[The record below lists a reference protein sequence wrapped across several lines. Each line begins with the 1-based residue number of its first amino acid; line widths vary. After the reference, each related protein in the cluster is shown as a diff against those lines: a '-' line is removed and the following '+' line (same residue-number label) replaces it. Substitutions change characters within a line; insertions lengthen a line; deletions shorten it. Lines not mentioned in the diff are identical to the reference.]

1 MTTTVQAADEHTSYK
16 DYIGWYSTGLST
28 AALPVGTKVS
38 TTDGAPLLN
47 VALVLDRANDPTAPG
62 GLLTENWATRQ
73 QQIQTMVGDGTLW
86 STYGANPQEFTEVLQ
101 YLHDN
106 GFKVLG
112 REDDDGYITSAASR
126 TIWVQL
132 SGKNFNTLFGAD
144 ATLMQNGTGD
154 GATYFWEGQLKLPE
168 HVKGLWFDEYV
179 PQLDFEVSKQA
190 PVDLEQGIQGP
201 GNGSQPGTGVNP
213 PQIADYYNYPLS
225 DLPGTATPALG
236 LLEPGLGASPPQ
248 TTPQQTTEQLL
259 STYRTQIGLDPFV
272 AVIGVQ
278 PGGPSI
284 TAHESSSERS
294 LDIGVATAVNPQS
307 TLILFAGSG
316 TTNAAKSEPYTAYFQ
331 SVWDPTY
338 NPSVVS
344 SSFHFNAAQ
353 PHPDSPFMFAARQL
367 FIDAA
372 LDNVSMFS
380 SSGDGGSSYE
390 ISNGITNVS
399 NSRASPYVVVVG
411 GTSLSTVAIAE
422 TDSTLTDKYVT
433 PAMKGDR
440 DVLWDLVAG
449 GLTTAPVSGAETWFA
464 EAVWNRYRVTELY
477 DPPQTGKLDPGYQQN
492 QSSNAGYDF
501 TQPAPWYQ
509 SAFQPFPQP
518 TNPNTPALQGRAVPD
533 VVALSAGNML
543 YNVPSAGMT
552 GDPVKNGGTSAATP
566 FWASLAVQI
575 NAILVDQGFP
585 AGTQLGYMTDLLYI
599 AAAIAPGAFND
610 ISIGDN
616 VSSFD
621 KGDSTGPYLTPISDS
636 DTSNYTGIV
645 PTGTGYY
652 AGPGY
657 DVATGLGSPNGTLL
671 ARAISDIAHAQ
682 MYYATAPD
690 VLDSQGSGWAS
701 GVEQNLLV
709 QVMSTADAS
718 VTITADGHPTA
729 ISSKATTAH
738 AWTAQLAQQVLQRDF
753 DSSLVTLFD
762 GASQGSVSQVTLSA
776 GESLAVSIN
785 GTDAQ
790 PYSLGLTNSFGF
802 DDFQTTAGAVRVARP
817 VALAEVAPSKS
828 DPTAI
833 VRVRQNGVDHVELVL
848 YRVDDLT
855 GAIGNLHPGD
865 PGYEAAAQARAYHTS
880 TGAASIAG
888 PGYGKFVHV
897 ELPDIDAGDLVA
909 LELKN
914 LTTHHTFWG
923 FTQGNET
930 VDGQMVPH
938 LLNYGLN
945 TFGFEDR
952 FGGGDRDYNDLIV
965 GVDFTSKSGNDLL
978 V

>member
-1 MTTTVQAADEHTSYK
+1 MTTTVQASDEHTSYK
-16 DYIGWYSTGLST
+16 DYIGWYSTGLSS
-28 AALPVGTKVS
+28 AALPAGTKVS
-38 TTDGAPLLN
+38 KTDDTPLLN

-86 STYGANPQEFTEVLQ
+86 STYGAKPQEFTEVLQ

-106 GFKVLG
+106 SFKVLG
-112 REDDDGYITSAASR
+112 RGDHDGYVTSAESR

-132 SGKNFNTLFGAD
+132 SGKNFNTLFGSD
-144 ATLMQNGTGD
+144 ATLMRNDSAGV
-154 GATYFWEGQLKLPE
+154 ATYFWDGQLKLPE
-168 HVKGLWFDEYV
+168 HVKGLWFDEYI
-179 PQLDFEVSKQA
+179 PQLDFAASSQE
-190 PVDLEQGIQGP
+190 PVTLDEGVQGA
-201 GNGSQPGTGVNP
+201 GNGSLPGTGLNP
-213 PQIADYYNYPLS
+213 QQIADYYNYPLA

-259 STYRTQIGLDPFV
+259 STYRTQVGLDPFV
-272 AVIGVQ
+272 TVIGVQ
-278 PGGPSI
+278 PGGPSL
-284 TAHESSSERS
+284 TANVSSSERS

-316 TTNAAKSEPYTAYFQ
+316 TKDAAGSEPYTAYFQ

-367 FIDAA
+367 FVDAA

-399 NSRASPYVVVVG
+399 NSCASPYVVVVG

-422 TDSTLTDKYVT
+422 NDATLNSKYVT
-433 PAMKGDR
+433 PAINGDP
-440 DVLWDLVAG
+440 DVLWGLVAG
-449 GLTTAPVSGAETWFA
+449 GLTTAPVSGADTWFA
-464 EAVWNRYRVTELY
+464 EAVWNRYRVTEVY
-477 DPPQTGKLDPGYQQN
+477 DPPQSGKFDPGYQQN

-501 TQPAPWYQ
+501 TQTAPWYQ
-509 SAFQPFPQP
+509 SAFQPFPPP
-518 TNPNTPALQGRAVPD
+518 TNSNTPDLQGRAVPD

-610 ISIGDN
+610 VSLGDN

-690 VLDSQGSGWAS
+690 VLTSQGSGWAS
-701 GVEQNLLV
+701 SIEQALLV
-709 QVMSTADAS
+709 QVMSTAGAS
-718 VTITADGHPTA
+718 VTVTADGHATV
-729 ISSKATTAH
+729 ISSKATATH
-738 AWTAQLAQQVLQRDF
+738 AWTAQLAQQVLQKDF
-753 DSSLVTLFD
+753 DPALVTLFD

-817 VALAEVAPSKS
+817 VAVAEVAPGDS

-833 VRVRQNGVDHVELVL
+833 VRVRQNGIDHVELVL

-865 PGYEAAAQARAYHTS
+865 PGYEAAAEVRAYHTAA
-880 TGAASIAG
+880 GAASIAG
-888 PGYGKFVHV
+888 PGYGKFAKVD
-897 ELPDIDAGDLVA
+897 LPHIDANDLIA
-909 LELKN
+909 LQLKN
-914 LTTHHTFWG
+914 LTTHQTFWG
-923 FTQGNET
+923 FTQANET
-930 VDGQMVPH
+930 VHGEKVAH
-938 LLNYGLN
+938 LVNYGLN
-945 TFGFEDR
+945 SFGFEDR

-965 GVDFTSKSGNDLL
+965 GIDFTSASGSGLL
-978 V
+978 A